1 MFTMRHSGARLLCCA
16 VALAVVGVATVARG
30 AGPRQTVTTKSGAE
44 MIYLPGGSFVMGD
57 PRGAPDER
65 PHKVS
70 IDAFYI
76 DKYEVIQEH
85 YRKIVGSDYS
95 RWRNNKAPVE
105 QVTWAAAVRYCNARS
120 RAEGLTPCYDT
131 KTWKCDVSANGYRL
145 PTEAEWEY
153 AARAGTA
160 TSHSFGDNP
169 SALPNFA
176 WMKEN
181 SGGRPREVGKK
192 LPNPWGLYDMY
203 GNVAEWCND
212 FYAVDYYQKSPARNP
227 RGPASGSKRV
237 VRGGSWNSRASD
249 CRSSY
254 RFSENPAYSDVCI
267 GYYDV
272 YGFRCVRNAGSAS
285 ESRPSR

>member
-1 MFTMRHSGARLLCCA
+1 MLTTRSAAMALLCCA
-16 VALAVVGVATVARG
+16 MAPAVVGLAPLAFGGSAPKT
-30 AGPRQTVTTKSGAE
+30 TKTKSGVE
-44 MIYLPGGSFVMGD
+44 MVLLPGGTFIMGD
-57 PRGAPDER
+57 AKGAPDEK

-70 IDAFYI
+70 VSAFYI
-76 DKYEVIQEH
+76 DKYEVTQEH

-95 RWRNNKAPVE
+95 RWKNKNAPVE
-105 QVTWAAAVRYCNARS
+105 QVTWASAAKYCNARS
-120 RAEGLTPCYDT
+120 KAEGLTPCYDT
-131 KTWKCDVSANGYRL
+131 ATWTCNFSANGYRL

-153 AARAGTA
+153 AARAGTT
-160 TSHSFGDNP
+160 TSYSFGNSA
-169 SALPNFA
+169 SALPSFA
-176 WMKEN
+176 WVKDN

-212 FYAVDYYQKSPARNP
+212 LYAVDYYQKSPVQNP

-237 VRGGSWNSRASD
+237 VRGGSWNSKASE

-254 RFSENPAYSDVCI
+254 RASDNPAYSDVCI

-272 YGFRCVRNAGSAS
+272 YGLRCVRSA
-285 ESRPSR
+285 R

>member
-1 MFTMRHSGARLLCCA
+1 MLTSRYASRTLLCC
-16 VALAVVGVATVARG
+16 VALLAAVGLAPMASAGSARR
-30 AGPRQTVTTKSGAE
+30 ALNTKSGVE
-44 MIYLPGGSFVMGD
+44 MVYLPGGSFVMGD
-57 PRGAPDER
+57 AKGAPDEK
-65 PHKVS
+65 PHRVS
-70 IDAFYI
+70 VAAFYI
-76 DKYEVIQEH
+76 DRYEVRQEQ

-95 RWRNNKAPVE
+95 RWKNSKAPVE
-105 QVTWAAAVRYCNARS
+105 QITWAAAVKYCNARS

-131 KTWKCDVSANGYRL
+131 KTWKCDFAANGYRL
-145 PTEAEWEY
+145 PTEVEWEY
-153 AARAGTA
+153 AARAGTT
-160 TSHSFGDNP
+160 TSYSFGGSP
-169 SALPNFA
+169 STLRNFA

-212 FYAVDYYQKSPARNP
+212 FYSVDYYQTSPAKNP

-254 RFSENPAYSDVCI
+254 RFSENPAYADVCI

-272 YGFRCVRNAGSAS
+272 YGFRCVRSAGGAK
-285 ESRPSR
+285 